1 MRTAITKL
9 VLASNNKG
17 KISELN
23 DLLSPSGI
31 TVIPQSEFGILDVE
45 ETGTTFVENA
55 ILKAKHAAKIS
66 GLPALADDSG
76 LVVPSLGGEPGIYSA
91 RYAQI
96 DNQQLSSQQPKSDQ
110 KNIEKLLTELADKTD
125 RKAAFVCVM
134 ALCLSD
140 THPLPILAEGI
151 WQGEITTEP
160 FGEGGFGYD
169 PVFFVPSHGMTSAEL
184 SKAEKNR
191 ISHRGLALQ
200 SLLAELSLLNANHSD
215 KK

>member
-1 MRTAITKL
+1 MRTPITQL
-9 VLASNNKG
+9 VLASNNQG
-17 KISELN
+17 KITELSE
-23 DLLSPSGI
+23 LLSPSDI
-31 TVIPQSEFGILDVE
+31 TVIPQGEFNIIDIE

-76 LVVPSLGGEPGIYSA
+76 LVVPALNGEPGIHSA
-91 RYAQI
+91 RYAQT
-96 DNQQLSSQQPKSDQ
+96 DSQQPKDDK
-110 KNIEKLLTELADKTD
+110 KNIEKLLAELAGKTD

-151 WQGEITTEP
+151 WQGEITNQP
-160 FGEGGFGYD
+160 FGDGGFGYD
-169 PVFFVPSHGMTSAEL
+169 PVFFVPSHGVTAAEL
-184 SKAEKNR
+184 DKAEKNR

-200 SLLAELSLLNANHSD
+200 SLLSELIFDNTNDNEQNKTTS
-215 KK
+215 